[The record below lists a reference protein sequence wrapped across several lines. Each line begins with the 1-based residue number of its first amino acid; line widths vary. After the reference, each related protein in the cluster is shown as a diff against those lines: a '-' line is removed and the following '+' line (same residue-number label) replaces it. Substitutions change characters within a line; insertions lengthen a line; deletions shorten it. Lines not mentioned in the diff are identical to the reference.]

1 MTAEEIRKIV
11 DDERTEQLTAQVC
24 RHWQVAADRL
34 EGLVQELAS
43 AQGIYQ
49 GRSGKSPSGM
59 GNPTITTLVR
69 AAVSARCLSPR
80 IWLSIPP
87 VWPTTVRTSSQGR

>member
-34 EGLVQELAS
+34 EGLVQELAE
-43 AQGIYQ
+43 
-49 GRSGKSPSGM
+49 GM
-59 GNPTITTLVR
+59 DTFVEAELYAAIVRLQSVITALLELNRMPCTFLF
-69 AAVSARCLSPR
+69 SEY
-80 IWLSIPP
+80 I
-87 VWPTTVRTSSQGR
+87 

>member
-49 GRSGKSPSGM
+49 GRSGKSPSGKW
-59 GNPTITTLVR
+59 
-69 AAVSARCLSPR
+69 R
-80 IWLSIPP
+80 IG
-87 VWPTTVRTSSQGR
+87 SSEDHYLPLGEGRENRKD